1 MFFHARK
8 GKSFIKLAV
17 IVLLGMITPQLT
29 LAAPS
34 GPLRVIQSGTE
45 RALQILQEAH
55 QGDAKALRERKSEIL
70 SIVDEYFNFEEMGK
84 RALGR
89 PWKEQSPENRLEFI
103 KLFKQLLFNTYISRV
118 ERYTGENEKAFYDSE
133 KLEGDYALVR
143 THITLP
149 GNQSVTLDYR
159 LHQEN
164 GQWKVYD
171 VVVEGISL
179 VENYRSQFASILS
192 NGTFDVLLRKL
203 REKVAQQV

>member
-1 MFFHARK
+1 MFCPARK
-8 GKSFIKLAV
+8 GKFFIKLAV
-17 IVLLGMITPQLT
+17 ILLCAITPH
-29 LAAPS
+29 LAMAVS
-34 GPLRVIQSGTE
+34 SNPLNVIQSGTA

-55 QGDAKALRERKSEIL
+55 KNDGKSLRERKSEIL
-70 SIVDEYFNFEEMGK
+70 TIVDEYFNFEEMGK

-118 ERYTGENEKAFYDSE
+118 ERYTGVDEKAYYDSE
-133 KLEGDYALVR
+133 KFDGDYALVK
-143 THITLP
+143 THIMLQ
-149 GNQSVTLDYR
+149 GNQNVTLDYR

-179 VENYRSQFASILS
+179 VDNYRSQFASILA
-192 NGTFDVLLRKL
+192 NGNFDALLRKL